1 MESTILATLEQS
13 ATSGEASLSR
23 LLGGGRLNACG
34 GNGSSR
40 IQDPGWRRWE
50 RRCGRRKR
58 RNRRTRWR
66 CGRVCICTLCRAY
79 QGALM
84 PQQLLAVDA
93 CADGAHEVG
102 TLSMWDVLV
111 EKELRMAKLGSAG
124 LYCDYSL
131 EVGTECKVQRL
142 CKWIQG
148 SQRAKLGGTI
158 FYRVSC

>member
-13 ATSGEASLSR
+13 ATSGEASLTR
-23 LLGGGRLNACG
+23 LLGGGKLNACG

-58 RNRRTRWR
+58 RNRRTRGR
-66 CGRVCICTLCRAY
+66 CGRVCICLPGGLDAV
-79 QGALM
+79 
-84 PQQLLAVDA
+84 AVDA

-142 CKWIQG
+142 CKWI
-148 SQRAKLGGTI
+148 
-158 FYRVSC
+158 